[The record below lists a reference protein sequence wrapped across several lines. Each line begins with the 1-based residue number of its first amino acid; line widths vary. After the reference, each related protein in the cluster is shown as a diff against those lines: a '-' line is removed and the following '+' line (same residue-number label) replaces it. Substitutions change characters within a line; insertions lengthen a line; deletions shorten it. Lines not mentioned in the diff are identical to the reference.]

1 MCQIKITLFPNLGI
15 SLTIAVGKEELWK
28 LEEVERTEDQVS
40 NQPKETQDIL
50 EFENSVCSV
59 KLSPEWR
66 IFNFILYR

>member
-50 EFENSVCSV
+50 E
-59 KLSPEWR
+59 K
-66 IFNFILYR
+66 